1 MSLPFDFKFVTIFP
15 DLDYLNAFKNPQL
28 FKMYTDFGEVKR
40 AYKSEVKIL
49 EKRKLVQISINP
61 YDNLINNSRNNQ

>member
-1 MSLPFDFKFVTIFP
+1 MSPPFDFKQVRY
-15 DLDYLNAFKNPQL
+15 DFKNPQL